1 MYFKVHR
8 ILFFLLVSALACG
21 SAIGQ
26 TRGGGSKIQTIII
39 DAGHGGTDAGARGR
53 YSTEAQITLQISLKL
68 EEVMKQMLPETRIVM
83 TRKTDIFH
91 NVREKANIANSQGG
105 DLFVCIHVNAAPA
118 IKHRELTGYKTVTY
132 YTGKGKKRKKHTRKD
147 PVYRTW
153 TTPNPRYGSSTYV
166 FAADR
171 LDEKASGIATDERFE
186 SLSEVADVPDP
197 ESPEATIKARLWS
210 QKFFKG
216 SVRLASMI
224 ENEFTGIGRKSLG
237 VLQRNEKG
245 IWVLQATNM
254 PAVLVETGFITNQEE
269 EDYLNSEAGQK
280 EMAEAIARAVVN
292 YKAFVD
298 APRSADTGSSAAAKD
313 NKPVPPSPAPVN
325 KPLAIMP
332 SAGKKN

>member
-1 MYFKVHR
+1 MFLNAR
-8 ILFFLLVSALACG
+8 SLSCILFLLALSVNPAM
-21 SAIGQ
+21 GQ
-26 TRGGGSKIQTIII
+26 TRGGGSKIKTIII
-39 DAGHGGTDAGARGR
+39 DPGHGGTDQGARGR

-68 EEVMKQMLPETRIVM
+68 EEIMKQMLPDTRIVI
-83 TRKTDIFH
+83 TRRTDIFH

-105 DLFVCIHVNAAPA
+105 DLFVCVHVNAAPD
-118 IKHRELTGYKTVTY
+118 IRHRELTGYKTVTY

-153 TTPNPRYGSSTYV
+153 TTPNPRYGTSTYV
-166 FAADR
+166 YAADR
-171 LDEKASGIATDERFE
+171 ADEKASGIASDERFE
-186 SLSEVADVPDP
+186 SVSEVEDVPDP
-197 ESPEATIKARLWS
+197 TSPEAVVKARLWS

-254 PAVLVETGFITNQEE
+254 PAVLIETGFITNQEE
-269 EDYLNSEAGQK
+269 EDYLNSDAGQK

-292 YKAFVD
+292 YKAMVD
-298 APRSADTGSSAAAKD
+298 APRTAAPSTGK
-313 NKPVPPSPAPVN
+313 
-325 KPLAIMP
+325 
-332 SAGKKN
+332 